1 MKRIL
6 NIIVKMKFS
15 LMKYILMLIVLA
27 LALGYAGKSDYKDS
41 VVTEMKNNGAYYEL
55 VRQYPSASEDSLITI
70 YLTRND

>member
-1 MKRIL
+1 ML
-6 NIIVKMKFS
+6 NIIVKLKFS
-15 LMKYILMLIVLA
+15 LMKYILILIVLA

-55 VRQYPSASEDSLITI
+55 GRQHPLASEDSLITI

>member
-1 MKRIL
+1 
-6 NIIVKMKFS
+6 
-15 LMKYILMLIVLA
+15 MLIVLA